1 MIFQPHIEV
10 YISTNNST
18 IIKAVIIFAEGIFK
32 GETHVVH
39 PPTSK
44 LSSELSIPLTL
55 PKDNPVDI
63 HIKVFITNLTISICK
78 LSNSIGIGWVPKQ
91 HPIPRLRDNQAVT
104 AFLHV
109 FVEGEQRT
117 G

>member
-1 MIFQPHIEV
+1 M
-10 YISTNNST
+10 
-18 IIKAVIIFAEGIFK
+18 IIFAEGIFK

-63 HIKVFITNLTISICK
+63 HIKVSKNVNCRFFSTYKELLTQNHFVVEDKVLRNFIKYSNQVYEFSKGFIRFTKDEIS
-78 LSNSIGIGWVPKQ
+78 LMQ
-91 HPIPRLRDNQAVT
+91 
-104 AFLHV
+104 FLKIL
-109 FVEGEQRT
+109 QMIS
-117 G
+117 